1 MLPKAVEYSTPSR
14 TLRASI
20 QLSWIGGA
28 RIGGLGGRVRLHSRT
43 RGGTRPDPGEK
54 IDRAASAGRSARH
67 RCDLRRCGREASA
80 TSPAGASRRRPQRV
94 PPLFGD
100 TRGRLVP
107 QRCCRCRAGD
117 QSGRP
122 PEPDSKQVTEPVFP
136 QPRHHGRLISN
147 CCIIHRRER
156 GVRARPLLV
165 RPRPK
170 NNEFRGCTA
179 LHCGCRAKHRLCFK
193 YLVENSGSEKQR
205 NLGFGNN
212 EFEHG

>member
-117 QSGRP
+117 QSSRP
-122 PEPDSKQVTEPVFP
+122 PEPDCKQVTEPVFP

-147 CCIIHRRER
+147 CCIIRGRER
-156 GVRARPLLV
+156 GRSGAPLLV
-165 RPRPK
+165 RPRRKTTNFAAAHPCIAAAESK
-170 NNEFRGCTA
+170 
-179 LHCGCRAKHRLCFK
+179 K
-193 YLVENSGSEKQR
+193 VVISII
-205 NLGFGNN
+205 
-212 EFEHG
+212 

>member
-54 IDRAASAGRSARH
+54 IDRAASTGRSARP

-117 QSGRP
+117 QSSRS
-122 PEPDSKQVTEPVFP
+122 PEPDCKQVTERV
-136 QPRHHGRLISN
+136 L
-147 CCIIHRRER
+147 
-156 GVRARPLLV
+156 
-165 RPRPK
+165 PRPPPRPSDL
-170 NNEFRGCTA
+170 EL
-179 LHCGCRAKHRLCFK
+179 LHHPPAREGR
-193 YLVENSGSEKQR
+193 SGAAFVGSAASEKQR
-205 NLGFGNN
+205 ISRL
-212 EFEHG
+212 HSPALWLPSQA